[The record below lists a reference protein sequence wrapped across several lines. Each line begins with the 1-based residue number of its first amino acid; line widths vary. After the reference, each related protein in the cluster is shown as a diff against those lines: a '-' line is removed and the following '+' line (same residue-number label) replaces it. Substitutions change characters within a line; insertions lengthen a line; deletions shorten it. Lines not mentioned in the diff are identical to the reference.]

1 MKKEDI
7 SFLTQLV
14 NSLED
19 AELKLERAYK
29 SKDAKEFNR
38 IKKFMSNIQKQI
50 SGILR

>member
-7 SFLTQLV
+7 SFLSQLV

-19 AELKLERAYK
+19 AELKLEKAYK
-29 SKDAKEFNR
+29 SKDAEEFNK
-38 IKKFMSNIQKQI
+38 IKKFMLDIQKQI